1 MCLFVVFF
9 PYDVEFFCDRVS
21 GDDIVCDVDSIDNQK
36 NAFQFDFIDFTGFDT
51 KI

>member
-1 MCLFVVFF
+1 MFLFVVFF

-36 NAFQFDFIDFTGFDT
+36 VRFSSICFIFDT